1 MNYSVLASIFAKNR
15 YFAMVTI
22 KVHTPIDSEAAN
34 RWLAA
39 CNGGDDMVFSLES
52 VQRIFAENPDE
63 TDFRF
68 DIHCDG
74 GSVLEGLAIYDFLRG
89 SGKNI
94 WTNIEG
100 GCHSMAVVLLLAAP
114 KENRT
119 ANANARALIHEV
131 QIPVEGEMLSTSEL
145 ESLQDEAKREQD
157 TILNIYADR
166 TGTDR
171 ETLAA
176 LMAEEKIRTAA
187 ELLKYGFIGKIN
199 IYNTNSKKM
208 NKSKKVLVNQIDK
221 LMRGIKNVLGGVNY
235 DFTDAEGNVILSTE
249 REDETIEI
257 GDAVILPDGAVDG
270 EVTLA
275 DGRTIVVA
283 AGVVTEIRE
292 KEEGAAAEPETEPV
306 ADEPVEGENEVSE
319 EKIAELEAR
328 IAALEEKLAAANTLL
343 KEARNSIASNYE
355 PAGRNF
361 RSQGEQN
368 VNDLKEAVR
377 AKLRK

>member
-1 MNYSVLASIFAKNR
+1 
-15 YFAMVTI
+15 MVTI

-89 SGKNI
+89 SGKTI
-94 WTNIEG
+94 YTNIEG

-131 QIPVEGEMLSTSEL
+131 QIPIDGEVLTTSEL
-145 ESLQDEAKREQD
+145 ESLQDEAHREQD
-157 TILNIYADR
+157 TILDIYADR

-171 ETLAA
+171 EVLAA
-176 LMAEEKIRTAA
+176 LMAEQKIRTAA
-187 ELLKYGFIGKIN
+187 ELLKYGFINKIN

-208 NKSKKVLVNQIDK
+208 NKNKKVLVNQIDK

-235 DFTDAEGNVILSTE
+235 DFTDAEGNIILSTE
-249 REDETIEI
+249 REDETIEV
-257 GDAVILPDGAVDG
+257 GDAVILPDGAADG
-270 EVTLA
+270 EVVLA

-283 AGVVTEIRE
+283 AGVVTEVRE
-292 KEEGAAAEPETEPV
+292 REEEEVVEAEPAAETEPTEV
-306 ADEPVEGENEVSE
+306 ENEVSE
-319 EKIAELEAR
+319 EKVAELEAR
-328 IAALEEKLAAANTLL
+328 IAALEEKLAAANSLL
-343 KEARNSIASNYE
+343 KDARNSIASTYE

-361 RSQGEQN
+361 RSQGEMN
-368 VNDLKEAVR
+368 VNELKEAVR

>member
-1 MNYSVLASIFAKNR
+1 
-15 YFAMVTI
+15 MVTI

-131 QIPVEGEMLSTSEL
+131 QIPVEGEMVSTSEL

-292 KEEGAAAEPETEPV
+292 KEEEAAAEPEAEPV